1 MPALRKVTRREIIT
15 SQVSPR
21 SLGTTIKRKTK
32 VERVEK
38 KGREEKKEKGK
49 QVARRE
55 KVRDDENGAR
65 QLAC

>member
-1 MPALRKVTRREIIT
+1 M
-15 SQVSPR
+15 QVSPC

-49 QVARRE
+49 EVARRE
-55 KVRDDENGAR
+55 KVSDDENGAR
-65 QLAC
+65 QQAC

>member
-1 MPALRKVTRREIIT
+1 MFSGSDYQKENKSRKSR
-15 SQVSPR
+15 
-21 SLGTTIKRKTK
+21 
-32 VERVEK
+32 EK

-49 QVARRE
+49 EVARRE

>member
-1 MPALRKVTRREIIT
+1 MQRSSRRRLTHVLWERL
-15 SQVSPR
+15 S
-21 SLGTTIKRKTK
+21 K
-32 VERVEK
+32 VERVEKK

-49 QVARRE
+49 EVARRE